1 MVNTVLNTIMVDIS
15 PYLTADAFV
24 AIIFMLM
31 DTTTCSIDKT
41 FNLNDNETTMK
52 TTTTDALLI

>member
-1 MVNTVLNTIMVDIS
+1 MFDVSNTVMDTIVVNIN
-15 PYLTADAFV
+15 AFV
-24 AIIFMLM
+24 AIIFVLM
-31 DTTTCSIDKT
+31 DTTACSIDKT